1 MMSKRSRQASF
12 STASDDSN
20 EATVE
25 YEEDTLAGHAP
36 PTKFSQTD
44 PETRTPLAARV
55 MQCTLAPHRETLC
68 FDSQEEYEVHY
79 AKEHTNRCAT
89 CSKNFPTA
97 RFLELHIEENHDS
110 LREAL
115 AARGDK
121 TYGCFVEGC
130 DRKCSTPQKRRLHLI
145 DKHMF
150 PRSYNFRVVDQG
162 IDKASSMLR
171 GGRRRRVSTAND
183 THQVGRQRRRA
194 STHLHNQ
201 PLDVGKGDSHANGT
215 SDETKGTGTNVEHR
229 KMDMPSSTIRL
240 DETSKE
246 PDADLDSIM
255 RSMSALRFVPT
266 SVLRKKNQSV
276 FRSDNKP

>member
-1 MMSKRSRQASF
+1 MSKRSRRASF
-12 STASDDSN
+12 PPASDDSN
-20 EATVE
+20 EAIVE

-36 PTKFSQTD
+36 PTKFSHTD
-44 PETRTPLAARV
+44 PEVHPPIPVRV
-55 MQCTLAPHRETLC
+55 MQCTLAPHRERLS
-68 FDSQEEYEVHY
+68 FDTQEEYEVHY

-97 RFLELHIEENHDS
+97 RFLELHIEENHNS

-115 AARGDK
+115 AARGEK

-171 GGRRRRVSTAND
+171 EGRRRRVSTTNEI
-183 THQVGRQRRRA
+183 HQFGRHRRQA
-194 STHLHNQ
+194 SAQLHNQ
-201 PLDVGKGDSHANGT
+201 ALDVGEGDSHARGPG
-215 SDETKGTGTNVEHR
+215 DETKGSRGNIEPC
-229 KMDMPSSTIRL
+229 KMDMPNATARL
-240 DETSKE
+240 DETIKD
-246 PDADLDSIM
+246 PGDDLDGIT

-266 SVLRKKNQSV
+266 SVLRKQSQSAS
-276 FRSDNKP
+276 RQDNNP

>member
-12 STASDDSN
+12 SPSSDDSG
-20 EATVE
+20 ESTVE

-36 PTKFSQTD
+36 PTKFSHTD
-44 PETRTPLAARV
+44 PDARAPLAARV

-79 AKEHTNRCAT
+79 NKEHTNRCAT

-97 RFLELHIEENHDS
+97 RFLELHLEENHNS

-115 AARGDK
+115 AARGER
-121 TYGCFVEGC
+121 TYGCFVENC

-171 GGRRRRVSTAND
+171 EGRRRRVSTAHD
-183 THQVGRQRRRA
+183 IQQLGRHRRQA
-194 STHLHNQ
+194 STQLHSQ
-201 PLDVGKGDSHANGT
+201 PRDVGEGESHPNSTSDDSKGTIANTEHRIRDTPSSAVT
-215 SDETKGTGTNVEHR
+215 SDETGKG
-229 KMDMPSSTIRL
+229 
-240 DETSKE
+240 
-246 PDADLDSIM
+246 PDADLDGITQSL
-255 RSMSALRFVPT
+255 SALRFVPT
-266 SVLRKKNQSV
+266 SVFRKQNQSV
-276 FRSDNKP
+276 FRPNNNK